1 MSFNTVP
8 VSTNHLTKTPS
19 PLLSCV
25 GKQKEFPTFCSP
37 EKETCSQGRQA
48 EAQKTFYLLIPESF
62 S

>member
-8 VSTNHLTKTPS
+8 VPTNHLMKT
-19 PLLSCV
+19 LLSCV

-37 EKETCSQGRQA
+37 EKEICSQGRQA